1 MVGQQ
6 DLALLL
12 QWKKKQFLK
21 FNEVLSVTEQMV
33 ESMERNDKFSVSML
47 LSMREDPV
55 RQAQEIQDQI
65 GEYLL
70 QMPEPDAIRANE
82 LLTGAENG
90 QGMESALCNQVAQNR
105 RLLDRIIRLDKFIS
119 QRLGGN
125 RSFYATFREG

>member
-1 MVGQQ
+1 MGQQ

>member
-1 MVGQQ
+1 MGQQ

-21 FNEVLSVTEQMV
+21 FNEILSVTEQMV
-33 ESMERNDKFSVSML
+33 ESMERNDRFSVSML

-70 QMPEPDAIRANE
+70 QMPEEDAIRANG
-82 LLTGAENG
+82 LLTGAESG
-90 QGMESALCNQVAQNR
+90 QGMESALCNQVAQNQ